1 MNFLKHPGVRFLFLL
16 LFCSFLPLLNAQ
28 AGPYLG
34 NPNQPPHL
42 PGQAAPSVLQHPNGA
57 GHAPAAHR
65 GQAPKQAPAQAPSA
79 SGMPDKNH
87 PYLGDPSQPPRL
99 PGGFDP
105 SMAGQPIQVPSVLR
119 DENLVL
125 TPYLSVLTDPTSS
138 MNIDEVTQ
146 PENDQKFTR
155 FRPETFTAGAGAC
168 WLRFYLQ
175 PVPEGTR
182 PETFLLDMGE
192 SLPGEPVLYSP
203 APGEN
208 GKTEWKES
216 RPGQKGV
223 MVLPAAGTA
232 MTACYIRLD
241 GMPGTWFA
249 PVIRTPHDAATDWG
263 SLYKMAAMVAM
274 AIILAI
280 CLLRGLVEQGYW
292 RTFSV
297 LYLICALGQAVLGV
311 PSATGPLSVRG
322 ICAVIAPGVA
332 MFFLPLIGRSLMRTR
347 ENAPVLDLQ
356 YLFLSLLGLIYA
368 AVSLIPSLRWLSR
381 FTEIWPLAMFALV
394 PTTVAACL
402 RGLPGSFRFLLGCVI
417 PPAAVLAGI
426 LGMKAGYPPHLLAS
440 LPLWGIALGALLVTA
455 FSQPVRRQSGRGLVL
470 DAGPAQE
477 PVQAPSAPDGGLSL
491 GEPESPATLPEPAA
505 KEGLDLEMGPESA
518 PSAGAANGN
527 ADKGGN
533 PGTEEPAVSEFNLQ
547 EIMQR
552 TSQKVAGQAEE
563 RGTGLSWFMA
573 PDLGLWY
580 RGCGEELGAV
590 LSDLLSEG
598 TEQLSK
604 GGSLRCSVKK
614 IPGSRSAGGLLFSLD
629 VQGLDE
635 KKPNSFRSLG
645 RAARLAALSGGY
657 LSLECRGSETM
668 LNFTLNLT
676 EVKDHGEK
684 PSAPEAEDAARPAEP
699 EQKAGPAYRAI
710 LLADNPNVSAE
721 ILGILREAGCGVK
734 QAADSSELMKL
745 FDDRNPADLIIF
757 QGRSASAA
765 SSLLLTG
772 IREFCRQ
779 KKLRLPVL
787 LAYTPDQTS
796 WPDMA
801 RTGFTHALTLPV
813 DREALL
819 GTLSDIG
826 KDRPESV
833 VDLTPDL
840 QVNDVPDLFGSA
852 PASRNGGAAQG
863 SSLDID
869 LGPETQEPA
878 AKKAPAGGTLPINI
892 AFDNALL
899 RARAGLASGRMADVA
914 AAASDIA
921 RAADEARMEALFRIA
936 SLVDRAARA
945 GDASA
950 VHELLPELSGAV
962 ERKIRELNIQR

>member
-1 MNFLKHPGVRFLFLL
+1 MNFLKHHGVRFLFVL
-16 LFCSFLPLLNAQ
+16 LFCSLLPLRIVQ
-28 AGPYLG
+28 AAPYLG

-65 GQAPKQAPAQAPSA
+65 GQAAKQAPAQAPSA

-87 PYLGDPSQPPRL
+87 PYLGSPNQPPHL

-105 SMAGQPIQVPSVLR
+105 SMAGQPIMVPSVLR

-182 PETFLLDMGE
+182 PDTFLLDMGE
-192 SLPGEPVLYSP
+192 SLPGEPVLYAP
-203 APGEN
+203 EPGEN

-232 MTACYIRLD
+232 MTTCYIRLD

-311 PSATGPLSVRG
+311 PSAAGPLSVRG

-440 LPLWGIALGALLVTA
+440 LPLWGVALGALLVTA
-455 FSQPVRRQSGRGLVL
+455 FSQPGRRPSGRGLVL
-470 DAGPAQE
+470 DAGPAQA
-477 PVQAPSAPDGGLSL
+477 PVQAPAAADGGLSL
-491 GEPESPATLPEPAA
+491 GEPGSPATLPEPAA
-505 KEGLDLEMGPESA
+505 KGGLDLEMGAEP
-518 PSAGAANGN
+518 AAVSVKGN
-527 ADKGGN
+527 AAEDGN
-533 PGTEEPAVSEFNLQ
+533 PVMDEPAVSEFNLQ

-552 TSQKVAGQAEE
+552 TSQKVSGRAEE

-614 IPGSRSAGGLLFSLD
+614 VPGSRSAGGLLFSLD
-629 VQGLDE
+629 VQGLDA

-657 LSLECRGSETM
+657 LSLECRGSETL

-684 PSAPEAEDAARPAEP
+684 PSASEAEEEARAAAP

-721 ILGILREAGCGVK
+721 ILGILREAGCHVK
-734 QAADSSELMKL
+734 QAADASELTKL

-757 QGRSASAA
+757 QGRAASAG
-765 SSLLLTG
+765 SSLLIAG

-801 RTGFTHALTLPV
+801 KTGFTHALTLPV

-826 KDRPESV
+826 KDRPEGV

-852 PASRNGGAAQG
+852 PASRSGGAAAAG
-863 SSLDID
+863 SLDID
-869 LGPETQEPA
+869 LGPEPQEPVT
-878 AKKAPAGGTLPINI
+878 KKAPAGGTLPINI

-921 RAADEARMEALFRIA
+921 RAAEGARMEALFRIA

>member
-125 TPYLSVLTDPTSS
+125 SPYLSVLTDPTSS

-146 PENDQKFTR
+146 PENDRKFTR

-470 DAGPAQE
+470 DAGP
-477 PVQAPSAPDGGLSL
+477 G
-491 GEPESPATLPEPAA
+491 
-505 KEGLDLEMGPESA
+505 
-518 PSAGAANGN
+518 AGAGSVC
-527 ADKGGN
+527 
-533 PGTEEPAVSEFNLQ
+533 PGW
-547 EIMQR
+547 R
-552 TSQKVAGQAEE
+552 TQP
-563 RGTGLSWFMA
+563 RGT
-573 PDLGLWY
+573 
-580 RGCGEELGAV
+580 R
-590 LSDLLSEG
+590 
-598 TEQLSK
+598 
-604 GGSLRCSVKK
+604 
-614 IPGSRSAGGLLFSLD
+614 ISR
-629 VQGLDE
+629 
-635 KKPNSFRSLG
+635 
-645 RAARLAALSGGY
+645 
-657 LSLECRGSETM
+657 
-668 LNFTLNLT
+668 
-676 EVKDHGEK
+676 H
-684 PSAPEAEDAARPAEP
+684 PA
-699 EQKAGPAYRAI
+699 
-710 LLADNPNVSAE
+710 
-721 ILGILREAGCGVK
+721 
-734 QAADSSELMKL
+734 
-745 FDDRNPADLIIF
+745 
-757 QGRSASAA
+757 
-765 SSLLLTG
+765 
-772 IREFCRQ
+772 
-779 KKLRLPVL
+779 
-787 LAYTPDQTS
+787 
-796 WPDMA
+796 
-801 RTGFTHALTLPV
+801 
-813 DREALL
+813 
-819 GTLSDIG
+819 
-826 KDRPESV
+826 
-833 VDLTPDL
+833 
-840 QVNDVPDLFGSA
+840 
-852 PASRNGGAAQG
+852 
-863 SSLDID
+863 
-869 LGPETQEPA
+869 
-878 AKKAPAGGTLPINI
+878 
-892 AFDNALL
+892 
-899 RARAGLASGRMADVA
+899 
-914 AAASDIA
+914 
-921 RAADEARMEALFRIA
+921 
-936 SLVDRAARA
+936 
-945 GDASA
+945 
-950 VHELLPELSGAV
+950 
-962 ERKIRELNIQR
+962 

>member
-1 MNFLKHPGVRFLFLL
+1 
-16 LFCSFLPLLNAQ
+16 
-28 AGPYLG
+28 
-34 NPNQPPHL
+34 
-42 PGQAAPSVLQHPNGA
+42 
-57 GHAPAAHR
+57 
-65 GQAPKQAPAQAPSA
+65 
-79 SGMPDKNH
+79 
-87 PYLGDPSQPPRL
+87 
-99 PGGFDP
+99 
-105 SMAGQPIQVPSVLR
+105 
-119 DENLVL
+119 
-125 TPYLSVLTDPTSS
+125 
-138 MNIDEVTQ
+138 
-146 PENDQKFTR
+146 
-155 FRPETFTAGAGAC
+155 
-168 WLRFYLQ
+168 
-175 PVPEGTR
+175 
-182 PETFLLDMGE
+182 
-192 SLPGEPVLYSP
+192 
-203 APGEN
+203 
-208 GKTEWKES
+208 
-216 RPGQKGV
+216 
-223 MVLPAAGTA
+223 
-232 MTACYIRLD
+232 
-241 GMPGTWFA
+241 
-249 PVIRTPHDAATDWG
+249 
-263 SLYKMAAMVAM
+263 
-274 AIILAI
+274 
-280 CLLRGLVEQGYW
+280 
-292 RTFSV
+292 
-297 LYLICALGQAVLGV
+297 
-311 PSATGPLSVRG
+311 
-322 ICAVIAPGVA
+322 
-332 MFFLPLIGRSLMRTR
+332 
-347 ENAPVLDLQ
+347 
-356 YLFLSLLGLIYA
+356 
-368 AVSLIPSLRWLSR
+368 
-381 FTEIWPLAMFALV
+381 
-394 PTTVAACL
+394 
-402 RGLPGSFRFLLGCVI
+402 
-417 PPAAVLAGI
+417 
-426 LGMKAGYPPHLLAS
+426 
-440 LPLWGIALGALLVTA
+440 
-455 FSQPVRRQSGRGLVL
+455 VL
-470 DAGPAQE
+470 DAGPAQA

-527 ADKGGN
+527 ADEAGN

-552 TSQKVAGQAEE
+552 TSQKVSGQAEE

-580 RGCGEELGAV
+580 RGCGEELAAV

-629 VQGLDE
+629 VQGLDA

-684 PSAPEAEDAARPAEP
+684 PSAPEAEARPAEP

-765 SSLLLTG
+765 SSLLLAG

-840 QVNDVPDLFGSA
+840 QLNDVPDLFGSA

>member
-34 NPNQPPHL
+34 NPN
-42 PGQAAPSVLQHPNGA
+42 
-57 GHAPAAHR
+57 
-65 GQAPKQAPAQAPSA
+65 
-79 SGMPDKNH
+79 
-87 PYLGDPSQPPRL
+87 QPPRL

-280 CLLRGLVEQGYW
+280 CLLCGLVEQGYW

-368 AVSLIPSLRWLSR
+368 AVSLIPPLRWLSR

-470 DAGPAQE
+470 DAGPAQA

-518 PSAGAANGN
+518 PSAGAVNGN
-527 ADKGGN
+527 ADEGGN

-629 VQGLDE
+629 VQGLDA

-684 PSAPEAEDAARPAEP
+684 PSAPEAEARPAEP

-765 SSLLLTG
+765 SSLLLAG

>member
-34 NPNQPPHL
+34 NPN
-42 PGQAAPSVLQHPNGA
+42 
-57 GHAPAAHR
+57 
-65 GQAPKQAPAQAPSA
+65 
-79 SGMPDKNH
+79 
-87 PYLGDPSQPPRL
+87 QPPRL

-527 ADKGGN
+527 ADEAGN

-629 VQGLDE
+629 VQGLDA

-684 PSAPEAEDAARPAEP
+684 PSAPEAEARPAEP

-765 SSLLLTG
+765 SSLLLAG